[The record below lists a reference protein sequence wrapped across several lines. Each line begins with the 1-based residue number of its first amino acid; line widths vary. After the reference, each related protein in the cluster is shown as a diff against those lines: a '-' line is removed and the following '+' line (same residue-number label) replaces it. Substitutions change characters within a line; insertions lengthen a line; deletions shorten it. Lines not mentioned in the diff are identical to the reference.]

1 MQGVRRNASA
11 ALFEDTLLLITGTD
25 IMYTKNGAFA
35 RHTRRSVLPFY
46 ITLPIN
52 LLSSDDFGE
61 LGCVLTNEMLV
72 LEHDSLPLRYCS
84 DAESQD

>member
-11 ALFEDTLLLITGTD
+11 VLFEDTLVRITGTD
-25 IMYTKNGAFA
+25 MMYTRNGAFA
-35 RHTRRSVLPFY
+35 RHTRRSVFPFC

-61 LGCVLTNEMLV
+61 LWCVLSNEMLV
-72 LEHDSLPLRYCS
+72 LEHDSLPLRYCL